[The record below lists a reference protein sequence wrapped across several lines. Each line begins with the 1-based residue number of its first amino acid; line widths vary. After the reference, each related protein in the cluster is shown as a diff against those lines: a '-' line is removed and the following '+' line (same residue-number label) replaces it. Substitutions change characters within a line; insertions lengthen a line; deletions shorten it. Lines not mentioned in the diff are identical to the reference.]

1 LDAGNENN
9 GSINTGRLISPSI
22 PPVRS
27 NQRCLIFAY
36 RVMSGN
42 SNDIPILKVTFGG
55 IPHWET
61 HEGEGRAI
69 IGLYRFNISSRV
81 SRIRLCFYKLMFNI
95 IFLLFYRS

>member
-1 LDAGNENN
+1 MNAGNGNN
-9 GSINTGRLISPSI
+9 GSIITGRLKSPPI
-22 PPVRS
+22 PAVRS

-61 HEGEGRAI
+61 HEGAGRAI
-69 IGLYRFNISSRV
+69 IGLYRFNISSSV
-81 SRIRLCFYKLMFNI
+81 SRIDFVFINVYLILFC
-95 IFLLFYRS
+95 LLFYRS